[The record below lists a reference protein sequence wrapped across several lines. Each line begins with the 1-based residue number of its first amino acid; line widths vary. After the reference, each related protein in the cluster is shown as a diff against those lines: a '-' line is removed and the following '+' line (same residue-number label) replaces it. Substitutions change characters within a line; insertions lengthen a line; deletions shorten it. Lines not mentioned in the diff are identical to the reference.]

1 MTSMR
6 VAPWLAFLVCLLPRS
21 LPAQDTVEPGLRCL
35 RAAYPQH
42 VCAVERNTL
51 VFCSGQRLPYDDA
64 RVKTPEQRL
73 DEPDLEDTFAQ
84 PYPRGDSSAP
94 GEGSDPGRIRYTPLF
109 DAMYGATET
118 AVRKRLARVPWLP
131 SVANGSVQISTANDV
146 HLRLREVS
154 DALERL
160 APALRA
166 EAAKLAGSFNYRTVA
181 GTERKSAH
189 AYGFAIDVAPQ
200 LGDYWRWREKG
211 VDPPRRY
218 RNRMPLPI
226 VEAFEA
232 HGFIWGGRWSH
243 YDTMH
248 FEYRPELLGC
258 QSTTPAAAPPKL
270 AAPPQP
276 SAAEPVHFAWAAR
289 ADSRPLAE
297 RIAPPSGYQRIPLAA
312 DSFGAWLRQL
322 PLRAG
327 RSTVHL
333 HDGSAKPDQSLHVA
347 VLDIDTGRADL
358 QQCADAVMRLRAE
371 YLFSRGRAQ
380 EVCFHAAS
388 GDALPYAAYRKGL
401 RPPPGRGSPWTPRAA
416 PDASWA
422 GFRSYLDRV
431 FNIANSAS
439 LSRELIKVGDSR
451 AIEPGQV
458 FIESANARRYGH
470 AVIVLDVAENAAG
483 ERVFVIAQS
492 YMPAQDIHVLINPGD
507 PQLSPWYRAPAN
519 GSLASPEWAF
529 PASSLKRFDETSP
542 ICR

>member
-1 MTSMR
+1 MARMH
-6 VAPWLAFLVCLLPRS
+6 VAPWLVFLLCLSQRTS
-21 LPAQDTVEPGLRCL
+21 HAQDAVQPGLRCL
-35 RAAYPQH
+35 QAAYPQH

-51 VFCSGQRLPYDDA
+51 VLCSGQRLQYDDA
-64 RVKTPEQRL
+64 RVKTAEQRL
-73 DEPDLEDTFAQ
+73 EEPDLEDMLAE
-84 PYPRGDSSAP
+84 PYHRGATSAP
-94 GEGSDPGRIRYTPLF
+94 ESGSDPGRVRFAPLF
-109 DAMYGATET
+109 DAMYGSNET
-118 AVRKRLARVPWLP
+118 LVRKRLTRVPWLP
-131 SVANGSVQISTANDV
+131 SVAKSSVEISTVNDV

-154 DALERL
+154 AALERL
-160 APALRA
+160 DPALRA
-166 EAAKLAGSFNYRTVA
+166 EAAKLAGSFNYRAIA

-211 VDPPRRY
+211 LEPPRRY

-258 QSTTPAAAPPKL
+258 ESAKPTPKL

-276 SAAEPVHFAWAAR
+276 PAAAPRFSWATQ
-289 ADSRPLAE
+289 ADSRPLAD
-297 RIAPPSGYQRIPLAA
+297 RIVPPNGYQRVPLAA
-312 DSFGAWLRQL
+312 GSFGAWLRQV

-327 RSTVHL
+327 RSTVRL
-333 HDGSAKPDQSLHVA
+333 HNGNAKPDQSLHVA

-371 YLFSRGRAQ
+371 YLFSHGRAEQ
-380 EVCFHAAS
+380 VCFHAAS
-388 GDALPYAAYRKGL
+388 GDALPYTSYRKGL
-401 RPPPGRGSPWTPRAA
+401 RPPPGRGSPWTARAA

-422 GFRSYLDRV
+422 GFRSYLNSV

-483 ERVFVIAQS
+483 ERVFLIAQS
-492 YMPAQDIHVLINPGD
+492 YMPAQDIHVLINPSD
-507 PQLSPWYRAPAN
+507 AQLSPWYRAPSDGA
-519 GSLASPEWAF
+519 LASPEWTF
-529 PASSLKRFDETSP
+529 PAGSLKHFDERTP